1 MTKKEALD
9 KIDTQLFFH
18 RAGWHALLQDAFA
31 SLNHETALYLLERR
45 SNANDDAKGLQ
56 RVKVRLQDISTIAR
70 LMTDAIDA
78 TERRLAEIDAADDS
92 KITTDR
98 NE

>member
-9 KIDTQLFFH
+9 KIDAQLFLH
-18 RAGWHALLQDAFA
+18 YTGWHALLQDTFA
-31 SLNHETALYLLERR
+31 SLNRETAFYLVERR
-45 SNANDDAKGLQ
+45 ANANDDVKGLQ
-56 RVKVRLQDISTIAR
+56 RVKIRLQDISTIAR

-78 TERRLAEIDAADDS
+78 TERRLAEIDAADES